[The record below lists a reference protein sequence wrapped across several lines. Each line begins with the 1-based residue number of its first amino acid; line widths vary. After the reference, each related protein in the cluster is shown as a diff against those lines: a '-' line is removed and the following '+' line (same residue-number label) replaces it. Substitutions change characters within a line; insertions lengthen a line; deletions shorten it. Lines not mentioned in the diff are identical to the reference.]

1 MCRFRVWAL
10 PVGIGKRDYSS
21 LHSLLLCSRV
31 VLFLLLLGRL
41 IRLEDPNAFW
51 LLARPLIPFLRQPL
65 DCMITLSSYP
75 ILSYP
80 ILSYYTTDYVRAAQW
95 DGMGWDT
102 TFLQSSSSSSS
113 SSLIDLISLRVAQCF
128 LYISS
133 FFRLPCCHLPF
144 LPCFLLFPSLSDVLS
159 LFLFLLF
166 SWQRHQWHRYRS
178 AESRHRPVSSTSR

>member
-1 MCRFRVWAL
+1 M
-10 PVGIGKRDYSS
+10 
-21 LHSLLLCSRV
+21 
-31 VLFLLLLGRL
+31 LLGCL
-41 IRLEDPNAFW
+41 IRLEDPNAFR

-80 ILSYYTTDYVRAAQW
+80 ILSYPTTLLIMCVQRNGMGW
-95 DGMGWDT
+95 DGMGHD
-102 TFLQSSSSSSS
+102 FPSIFFFFFSYRSYFFASGAMF
-113 SSLIDLISLRVAQCF
+113 SL
-128 LYISS
+128 
-133 FFRLPCCHLPF
+133 HL
-144 LPCFLLFPSLSDVLS
+144 LLFSFAMLPSPLPALLPSLSDVLS